1 MKFETTIY
9 TSPDALIAGSSQR
22 MVFAENAF
30 GKDSDEYKLA
40 AKLYEQ
46 GIQAKKEIEEIE
58 NENKTTGKISAG
70 TITSK
75 LKELDKKVTSQVFFK
90 GVESPERI
98 NPQALSKV
106 SGVDINAIKAMN
118 SAEKM
123 NLVTKVREGE
133 AMKVARAYLP
143 RASTSGV
150 QAIISNSELMGH
162 SGVLRF
168 INEAQGSVSV
178 DTTALP
184 PKSNL
189 LADTD
194 KGAGTDTGKVKGRK
208 IKLNKQNVNRVYTN
222 TKSANV
228 PENKI
233 DDTVVELF
241 KQQGH
246 SETRAKQLLEEVKED
261 RKKLATL
268 DQIPTTPTSSPLPT
282 SSFDR
287 SVERYNRTFKGKREM
302 QKREAEAR
310 RQGRRGLMS
319 SPVT

>member
-1 MKFETTIY
+1 
-9 TSPDALIAGSSQR
+9 
-22 MVFAENAF
+22 
-30 GKDSDEYKLA
+30 
-40 AKLYEQ
+40 
-46 GIQAKKEIEEIE
+46 
-58 NENKTTGKISAG
+58 
-70 TITSK
+70 
-75 LKELDKKVTSQVFFK
+75 
-90 GVESPERI
+90 
-98 NPQALSKV
+98 
-106 SGVDINAIKAMN
+106 
-118 SAEKM
+118 
-123 NLVTKVREGE
+123 
-133 AMKVARAYLP
+133 
-143 RASTSGV
+143 
-150 QAIISNSELMGH
+150 MGH

-168 INEAQGSVSV
+168 VNEAQGSVSV
-178 DTTALP
+178 DTIAPP

-189 LADTD
+189 LADTN

-246 SETRAKQLLEEVKED
+246 SETKAKQLLKEVKED

-282 SSFDR
+282 SSYDR
-287 SVERYNRTFKGKREM
+287 SVERYNRTLKGKREV